1 MNINKTLRF
10 YNNKYVLITGHTGF
24 KGSWLSLILSQ
35 LGAKVV
41 GISKSTLQAN
51 SHYNFIKNI
60 FHKEYF
66 FDLTDKSK
74 TQKLINKS
82 KPDLIFNLAAQSLVI
97 KSYQDPYQT
106 FFDNYL
112 ITLNIIESLRHV
124 NRKINVVFITSD
136 KSYKNINTSR
146 PYKENDIIGGEDPYS
161 GSKGA
166 IEILINSYFQ
176 SYFNKKS
183 NIRLAIARAGNVIG
197 GGDWSENRIIPDT
210 FRSWYE
216 NKKIGL
222 RNPYSTRPWQHVLE
236 PLFGYLVLGH
246 NLSLNKK
253 INGEAYNFG
262 PVTKHRT
269 VHDLISNLNKLW
281 NKEKLLFI
289 SSKNLKS
296 YKEANLLALDSNKAK
311 KQLNWNCILN
321 FKETLKL
328 INEWYLEFYSN
339 KNNIFKTSKKQIL
352 FFIEKLKIE
361 NKKI

>member
-1 MNINKTLRF
+1 MNINKTLKF
-10 YNNKYVLITGHTGF
+10 YKNKYVLVTGHTGF
-24 KGSWLSLILSQ
+24 KGSWLSLVLYQ
-35 LGAKVV
+35 LGANVIGV
-41 GISKSTLQAN
+41 SKSTLQVN

-66 FDLTDKSK
+66 FDLTNKSK
-74 TQKLINKS
+74 TLKLINKS

-97 KSYQDPYQT
+97 KSYQEPYQT

-112 ITLNIIESLRHV
+112 ITLNIIESLRV
-124 NRKINVVFITSD
+124 INKKINAVFITSD
-136 KSYKNINTSR
+136 KSYKNINTIR
-146 PYKENDIIGGEDPYS
+146 PYKEDDILGGDDPYS

-166 IEILINSYFQ
+166 IEMLINSYFK

-183 NIRLAIARAGNVIG
+183 NIRLAVARAGNVIG

-210 FRSWYE
+210 FRSWYK
-216 NKKIGL
+216 NKKLGL
-222 RNPYSTRPWQHVLE
+222 RNPNATRPWQHVLE

-246 NLSLNKK
+246 NLSLNKQ

-262 PVTKHRT
+262 PTTKHRS
-269 VHDLISNLNKLW
+269 VLDLISNLNKLW
-281 NKEKLLFI
+281 DKDKLLFI
-289 SSKNLKS
+289 NIKTLNS
-296 YKEANLLALDSNKAK
+296 YKEANLLALNSNKAK
-311 KQLNWNCILN
+311 RQLDWSCSLN

-339 KNNIFKTSKKQIL
+339 KNNILNMSKKQIS